1 MPSLFLR
8 TISPIARVVPG
19 VKKPERDPGFRIKL
33 FWTLVA
39 VMLYITM
46 TTVPLYGI
54 ERGAGVDIFWTLRV
68 ILASERGTLAELGIG
83 PIVTG
88 GLILEILVGSK
99 MINVDLTDPEDR
111 RMFNE
116 ANKAMA
122 VIMTIFESAVYIIG
136 GAYGQLELAAA
147 TLVFV
152 QLVFAGIVI
161 ILLDEMIQKGW
172 GFGSGISLFIVAGVA
187 TRIATALFSPIPDR
201 DGLPHGII
209 PAIYHVATSAER
221 TWNEI
226 VLRYGAPDLI
236 GLLTTIGIAIII
248 MYLEAMSIE
257 IPVESS
263 IYRVRFRY
271 PIKFMFS
278 SNVPVILAG
287 ALFAN
292 IMFFSQ
298 MIWNR
303 YEGNFFASLLGSW
316 TLEGDRPIPTGG
328 LAYFS
333 IPPQGLLWSLDHPY
347 QAVGYLLLLI
357 LACYFFSVTWVEIAG
372 IGAESI
378 AEQLLASQLSIPGI
392 RRTKDHIARYLDPY
406 VKTAA
411 ALSGILIGVVAGV
424 ADILGAYATG
434 SGILLAVSILKNLY
448 EEIAVKY
455 AEEMSPALRRFFL
468 GKVPI
473 R

>member
-1 MPSLFLR
+1 MPSLFLKAV
-8 TISPIARVVPG
+8 SPIAKVIPS
-19 VKKPERDPGFRIKL
+19 VKKPEKDPGFRVKL

-39 VMLYITM
+39 VMLYIIM

-54 ERGAGVDIFWTLRV
+54 QRGAGIDVFWTLRV

-88 GLILEILVGSK
+88 GLILEILVGSRL
-99 MINVDLTDPEDR
+99 INVDLTDPEDR
-111 RMFNE
+111 IMFNN

-122 VIMTIFESAVYIIG
+122 VIMTIFESLVYIIG
-136 GAYGQLELAAA
+136 GAYGSLDLGAA

-152 QLVFAGIVI
+152 QLLMAGIII
-161 ILLDEMIQKGW
+161 ILLDEMVQKGW
-172 GFGSGISLFIVAGVA
+172 GFGSGISLFIVAGVS
-187 TRIATALFSPIPDR
+187 TRIATSLFSPVPDR
-201 DGLPHGII
+201 DRLAHGII
-209 PAIYHVATSAER
+209 PAIIQVATTER
-221 TWNEI
+221 TWDEL

-248 MYLEAMSIE
+248 IYLETMSIE

-263 IYRVRFRY
+263 LYRIRFRY

-298 MIWNR
+298 LAWSR
-303 YEGNFFASLLGSW
+303 YEGNFFVGLLGSW
-316 TLEGDRPIPTGG
+316 TVEGDRPIPTGG
-328 LAYFS
+328 LAYFTV
-333 IPPQGLLWSLDHPY
+333 PPQGVLWTLDHPY
-347 QAVGYLLLLI
+347 QALGYLILLAI
-357 LACYFFSVTWVEIAG
+357 SCYFFAITWVEIAG

-378 AEQLLASQLSIPGI
+378 AEQLLASNLSIPGI
-392 RRTKDHIARYLDPY
+392 RRTKGHITKYLEPY

-411 ALSGILIGVVAGV
+411 ALSGILIGIVAGV

-434 SGILLAVSILKNLY
+434 SGILLAVSILKGLY
-448 EEIAVKY
+448 EEIAAKY
-455 AEEMSPALRRFFL
+455 ATEMSPVVRRFFL
-468 GKVPI
+468 G
-473 R
+473 RLAT

>member
-8 TISPIARVVPG
+8 TVSPIARLIPG
-19 VKKPERDPGFRIKL
+19 VKKPERDPGFRTKI
-33 FWTLVA
+33 FWTLIA
-39 VMLYITM
+39 VMLYIIM

-54 ERGAGVDIFWTLRV
+54 QRGAGIDIFWTLRV

-99 MINVDLTDPEDR
+99 IINVDLTDPDDR

-122 VIMTIFESAVYIIG
+122 LLMTIFESAVYILG
-136 GAYGQLELAAA
+136 GAYGTLDPGPA

-152 QLVFAGIVI
+152 QLILAGIVI

-187 TRIATALFSPIPDR
+187 TRISTALFSPVPDR
-201 DGLPHGII
+201 DGLAHGII
-209 PAIYHVATSAER
+209 PAIYQVATTDR

-226 VLRYGAPDLI
+226 ILRYGAPDII
-236 GLLTTIGIAIII
+236 GLLTTIGIAIAII
-248 MYLEAMSIE
+248 YLETMSIQ

-263 IYRVRFRY
+263 LYRIRFRY

-298 MIWNR
+298 LIWNR
-303 YEGNFFASLLGSW
+303 YPGNFFASLLGSW
-316 TLEGDRPIPTGG
+316 VIQEDRPVPTGG
-328 LAYFS
+328 LAYFTV
-333 IPPQGLLWSLDHPY
+333 PPQGLLWSVEHPY
-347 QAVGYLLLLI
+347 QAVGYIILLI
-357 LACYFFSVTWVEIAG
+357 ISCYFFAVTWVEIAG
-372 IGAESI
+372 IGSESI

-411 ALSGILIGVVAGV
+411 SLSGILIGVVAGV
-424 ADILGAYATG
+424 ADVLGAYATG
-434 SGILLAVSILKNLY
+434 SGILLAVSILKGLY
-448 EEIAVKY
+448 EEIATKY

-468 GKVPI
+468 G
-473 R
+473 RLTR